1 MTPVKCHR
9 QPTQCAY
16 IGLWRGGAGRPLRT
30 PCGPVPPRRSRRGGH
45 IPSFFGILM
54 PVFAEQAWPDLHDQ
68 TVKGALL
75 LLPSPPRI
83 APSQLRL
90 VE

>member
-1 MTPVKCHR
+1 MSSAGVSRVVPRNLNGTALHLEHR
-9 QPTQCAY
+9 LRTDQDQTC
-16 IGLWRGGAGRPLRT
+16 AGRPASAVVL
-30 PCGPVPPRRSRRGGH
+30 
-45 IPSFFGILM
+45 PSSGILM
-54 PVFAEQAWPDLHDQ
+54 PVFAEQAWLDLHYQ

-83 APSQLRL
+83 APLQLRL

>member
-1 MTPVKCHR
+1 MC
-9 QPTQCAY
+9 
-16 IGLWRGGAGRPLRT
+16 RPGSAAVL
-30 PCGPVPPRRSRRGGH
+30 
-45 IPSFFGILM
+45 PSSGILM
-54 PVFAEQAWPDLHDQ
+54 PVFAEQPWLDLHYP

-83 APSQLRL
+83 APLQLRL